1 MPLSIKNEETER
13 LARQVA
19 EAAGESITTAIR
31 HSLEER
37 LARLRQGNAVRLRA
51 ERLSEIVRRVDA
63 LPVLDPRSEDD
74 ILGYNQHGLPE

>member
-1 MPLSIKNEETER
+1 VPLSIKNEQTER

-37 LARLRQGNAVRLRA
+37 LARLTRRGSRSLDA
-51 ERLSEIVRRVDA
+51 ERVREILRRVDA
-63 LPVLDPRSEDD
+63 LPVLDSRSPDE
-74 ILGYNQHGLPE
+74 ILGYNEDGLPE

>member
-1 MPLSIKNEETER
+1 MALSIKNEETER

-37 LARLRQGNAVRLRA
+37 LARLNGRGPQSVQA
-51 ERLSEIVRRVDA
+51 ERLREIVRRISA
-63 LPVLDPRSEDD
+63 LPELDPRSADE
-74 ILGYNQHGLPE
+74 ILGYNDEGLWE

>member
-63 LPVLDPRSEDD
+63 LPVLDRRSEDD